1 VEKNMFLIKNC
12 LKITFIISL
21 FFGFY
26 DREVYSMDANIENNN
41 IIPNRVY
48 RSSPSAPKEK
58 FLLGFSRSTSY
69 HTDLGL
75 HITGDPGQFSGF
87 ISTTSNRQYAVSFAQ
102 AYGIGWWHVREFY
115 LYEIVPQNNFVSV
128 TDTYE
133 RVLRETENPV
143 IRQQLE
149 NLRHIY
155 TWENEYAALY
165 EIHPETIISATRYEF
180 DMNLRRFVERE
191 EIINTVTRESRTVPH
206 VIPMLHPDT
215 YSIGTYRSVNYS
227 YNGTSAGF
235 ACVEAPSN
243 SNTHAM
249 KKRNDTLNENSLCP
263 KESMRALEVVENPNY
278 FFPKTQSK
286 FKVSVFNKGTYC
298 LNPASGYY
306 VYIDYCEV
314 SGYWNFTEF
323 GQIITEVDDGKN
335 KQYYCLS
342 AGKLENDYIKLEIC
356 DLNNYK
362 QFWKLVQLD
371 KDNLTIASIDN
382 RFISSKYNYYI
393 YLESSKD
400 FESAIKIHR
409 SDAVM
414 FLSKTKALLQFTVDP
429 LMVEN
434 KYVLY
439 PTSKGYMFV
448 GSPPTLNKYV
458 NFYNAHN
465 NSLFSSYGHERHG
478 PQVCYFSSL
487 LKSGGGAWGWINSDY
502 CSNQGSMT
510 PEYRWFFKLR
520 SKSTDYNIFDFAGN
534 ILRVDNINGSA
545 NRYFAY
551 TAYFSW
557 ADKNKNIEAVK
568 LNFPATH
575 YARTF
580 SLTPTVQDQNKLY
593 RNQMSYNALKE
604 VYSKIYSNLKQKVQN
619 NALSPSDKKS

>member
-1 VEKNMFLIKNC
+1 MFLIKNF
-12 LKITFIISL
+12 LKITFIIFL
-21 FFGFY
+21 FLGFY
-26 DREVYSMDANIENNN
+26 RREIYSMDPGIENNN

-48 RSSPSAPKEK
+48 RTSPSAPKEK
-58 FLLGFSRSTSY
+58 FLLGFSRSTNY

-102 AYGIGWWHVREFY
+102 AYAMGWWNVREFY

-133 RVLRETENPV
+133 RALRETDNPI

-180 DMNLRRFVERE
+180 DMNSRRFVERE
-191 EIINTVTRESRTVPH
+191 EIVNTVTRESRTEPH

-215 YSIGTYRSVNYS
+215 YSIGTYRNVYYS

-235 ACVEAPSN
+235 ACAEVPSN
-243 SNTHAM
+243 AHAM
-249 KKRNDTLNENSLCP
+249 KKRNDNLPENNLCP
-263 KESMRALEVVENPNY
+263 KESLRALEVVENPNY
-278 FFPKTQSK
+278 FLPKTQFK
-286 FKVSVFNKGTYC
+286 FKLSVFNKGKYC
-298 LNPASGYY
+298 LNPASQYY
-306 VYIDYCEV
+306 VYIDFCEV
-314 SGYWNFTEF
+314 AAHWNFTEF
-323 GQIITEVDDGKN
+323 GQIITEVDDGHK
-335 KQYYCLS
+335 KQYYCLV
-342 AGKLENDYIKLEIC
+342 AGKLQKDYIKLEIC
-356 DLNNYK
+356 DLNDYK
-362 QFWKLVQLD
+362 QFWKLVDLD
-371 KDNLTIASIDN
+371 KDNLTIASLDN
-382 RFISSKYNYYI
+382 RYIASSYNYYI
-393 YLESSKD
+393 YLANNYKSGSV
-400 FESAIKIHR
+400 IKIHR
-409 SDAVM
+409 SDALM
-414 FLSKTKALLQFTVDP
+414 LQNKTKALVQFSVDP

-448 GSPPTLNKYV
+448 DSPSSLNKYV

-465 NSLFSSYGHERHG
+465 NSLFSSYGHERNG

-510 PEYRWFFKLR
+510 HEYRWFFKLN
-520 SKSTDYNIFDFAGN
+520 SNNTDYNIFDFAGN
-534 ILRVDNINGSA
+534 ILRVDNISGST

-557 ADKNKNIEAVK
+557 ADKNKNIEAVT

-580 SLTPTVQDQNKLY
+580 SLTSTIQVQNKLY

-604 VYSKIYSNLKQKVQN
+604 VYSKLYFNLKQKIQTKMLVPKEKQE
-619 NALSPSDKKS
+619 

>member
-1 VEKNMFLIKNC
+1 
-12 LKITFIISL
+12 
-21 FFGFY
+21 
-26 DREVYSMDANIENNN
+26 MDPGIENNN

-48 RSSPSAPKEK
+48 RTSPSAPKEK
-58 FLLGFSRSTSY
+58 FLLGFSRSTNY

-87 ISTTSNRQYAVSFAQ
+87 ISTTSSRQYAVSFAQ
-102 AYGIGWWHVREFY
+102 AYAMGWWNVREFY

-133 RVLRETENPV
+133 RALRETENPV

-149 NLRHIY
+149 NLRHNY

-206 VIPMLHPDT
+206 VTPMLHPDT
-215 YSIGTYRSVNYS
+215 YSIGTYRSVSYS

-263 KESMRALEVVENPNY
+263 KESLSALEVVENPNY

-298 LNPASGYY
+298 LNPASQYY

-323 GQIITEVDDGKN
+323 GQIITEVDDEKK
-335 KQYYCLS
+335 KQYYCLT
-342 AGKLENDYIKLEIC
+342 AGRVEKDYIKLEIC
-356 DLNNYK
+356 DLNNYR

-382 RFISSKYNYYI
+382 RHIAFKYNYYI
-393 YLESSKD
+393 YLESSKNL
-400 FESAIKIHR
+400 ESAIKIHR

-414 FLSKTKALLQFTVDP
+414 FQSKTNALVQFSVDP
-429 LMVEN
+429 LMVDN

-448 GSPPTLNKYV
+448 DVPSTLNKYV

-465 NSLFSSYGHERHG
+465 NSLFSSYGHERNG

-502 CSNQGSMT
+502 CSNQGSVT
-510 PEYRWFFKLR
+510 PEYRWFFKM
-520 SKSTDYNIFDFAGN
+520 SSNSTDYNIFDFAGN

-604 VYSKIYSNLKQKVQN
+604 VYSRLYSNLKKKVQN
-619 NALSPSDKKS
+619 KALSPSEKKS

>member
-1 VEKNMFLIKNC
+1 MFLIKNF
-12 LKITFIISL
+12 LKITFIIFL
-21 FFGFY
+21 FLGFY
-26 DREVYSMDANIENNN
+26 RREIYSMDPGIENNN

-48 RSSPSAPKEK
+48 RTSPSAPKEK
-58 FLLGFSRSTSY
+58 FLLGFSRSTNY

-102 AYGIGWWHVREFY
+102 AYAMGWWNVREFY

-133 RVLRETENPV
+133 RALRETDNPI

-180 DMNLRRFVERE
+180 DMNSRRFVERE
-191 EIINTVTRESRTVPH
+191 EIVNTVTRESRTEPH

-215 YSIGTYRSVNYS
+215 YSIGTYRNVYYS

-235 ACVEAPSN
+235 ACAEVPSN
-243 SNTHAM
+243 AHAM
-249 KKRNDTLNENSLCP
+249 KKRNDNLPENNLCP
-263 KESMRALEVVENPNY
+263 KESLRALEVVENPNY
-278 FFPKTQSK
+278 FLPKTQFK
-286 FKVSVFNKGTYC
+286 FKLSVFNKGKYC
-298 LNPASGYY
+298 LNPASQYY
-306 VYIDYCEV
+306 VYIDFCEV
-314 SGYWNFTEF
+314 AAHWNFTEF
-323 GQIITEVDDGKN
+323 GQIITEVDDGHK
-335 KQYYCLS
+335 KQYYCLV
-342 AGKLENDYIKLEIC
+342 AGKLQKDYIKLEIC
-356 DLNNYK
+356 DLNDYK
-362 QFWKLVQLD
+362 QFWKLVDLD
-371 KDNLTIASIDN
+371 KDNLTIASLDN
-382 RFISSKYNYYI
+382 RYIASSYNYYI
-393 YLESSKD
+393 YLANNYKSGSV
-400 FESAIKIHR
+400 IKIHR
-409 SDAVM
+409 SDALM
-414 FLSKTKALLQFTVDP
+414 LQNKTKALVQFSVDP

-448 GSPPTLNKYV
+448 DSPSSLNKYV

-465 NSLFSSYGHERHG
+465 NSLFSSYGHERNG
-478 PQVCYFSSL
+478 SQVCYFSSL

-510 PEYRWFFKLR
+510 HEYRWFFKLN
-520 SKSTDYNIFDFAGN
+520 SNNTDYNIFDFAGN
-534 ILRVDNINGSA
+534 ILRVDNISGST

-557 ADKNKNIEAVK
+557 ADKNKNIEAVT

-580 SLTPTVQDQNKLY
+580 SLTSTIQVQNKLY

-604 VYSKIYSNLKQKVQN
+604 VYSKLYFNLKQKIQTKMLVPKEKQE
-619 NALSPSDKKS
+619 